1 MHMQASTGHKIFVQ
15 SIKTDVSSLISTASL
30 IVEDR
35 LAISLSGCLSETSW
49 PTAVDTNKN
58 RVVDW

>member
-15 SIKTDVSSLISTASL
+15 SIKTDVSCLISTASL

-35 LAISLSGCLSETSW
+35 LAISLSGCLCRFEDVTPECSF
-49 PTAVDTNKN
+49 
-58 RVVDW
+58 